1 MDGCLSSWC
10 IIWYRV
16 GILAGWWFHVI
27 WLSILRTAFFELIHC
42 IIFLSCWSIPHDLRT
57 LSQFS
62 KYWIGAGIIFKPQRK
77 RPLKYYKNSG
87 RNYTVLYWQ
96 LRWLVQMNGV
106 ANYTYWNY
114 QQHWHM
120 RLSSL
125 HGIWVP
131 CLLFCKWHFC
141 GPVFALH
148 LMWLQNECWG
158 WVT

>member
-1 MDGCLSSWC
+1 MISELYPNSPSTA
-10 IIWYRV
+10 
-16 GILAGWWFHVI
+16 LA
-27 WLSILRTAFFELIHC
+27 SIELG
-42 IIFLSCWSIPHDLRT
+42 LES
-57 LSQFS
+57 FS
-62 KYWIGAGIIFKPQRK
+62 APLKPQRK

-96 LRWLVQMNGV
+96 LRGLVQMNGV

-125 HGIWVP
+125 HAIWAL
-131 CLLFCKWHFC
+131 CLLFCKWQHFC

-158 WVT
+158 WVTYSKETDISDTSGRLITAKVHVPLRGLHANSWVCY